1 MVISFLSQVFC
12 SWMRITP
19 RRGVSVSAESMRI
32 LHSVV
37 PRPLAGEMEIH
48 GSSVVAT
55 QSPDADTLILWVPP
69 AASALMASLSSP
81 NATFLSASEQLHN
94 AIEQR
99 MTGM

>member
-12 SWMRITP
+12 SWMRTTP
-19 RRGVSVSAESMRI
+19 RRGESVSAESMSI

-37 PRPLAGEMEIH
+37 PRPLAGEMH

-55 QSPDADTLILWVPP
+55 QSPDADTLILWLPP

-81 NATFLSASEQLHN
+81 NAMFLSASEQLHN